1 MGPARW
7 RATALRYAGAVVV
20 ITLVVLGRLAMDPIW
35 GRQSNRHL
43 VFIPTVM
50 LVSWFGG
57 LGPGLLAA
65 GSCTL
70 AISYFWMEPIHQ
82 MLHASSDLLLFFVI
96 GAAIA
101 GLFESLRRARAHATG
116 AARSREQVLAV
127 VAHDLRNP
135 LATIKMTL
143 TALEGATPDAETL
156 RHRLSVIERAS
167 SRMENLI
174 RDLVDA
180 TRIEHGG
187 LELKISD
194 ERVESIAH
202 ETLEVFTPLARE
214 RGVALEADV
223 AASAAVVACDRERVL
238 QVLANLVGNALR
250 FTPEGGRITLRA
262 AEQDGHVRF
271 EVGDTGPGIR
281 AEDLPH
287 IFEQYWNSDRKGTG
301 LGLFIAQS
309 LVRAHG
315 GALGVDTKPGS
326 GARFYFSLPRQAR
339 AISARPEEAPA

>member
-1 MGPARW
+1 MQGARW
-7 RATALRYAGAVVV
+7 RTSALRYGGALVV
-20 ITLVVLGRLAMDPIW
+20 IALVVLGRLAMDPVW

-50 LVSWFGG
+50 VVSWFGG
-57 LGPGLLAA
+57 LGPGLVAA
-65 GSCTL
+65 ALCTL

-96 GAAIA
+96 SAAIA
-101 GLFESLRRARAHATG
+101 GLFESLRRARGRANAS
-116 AARSREQVLAV
+116 ARSREQVLAV

-143 TALEGATPDAETL
+143 TALEDMPADGDTL
-156 RHRLSVIERAS
+156 RRRLAAIGRAAG
-167 SRMENLI
+167 RMENLI

-187 LELKISD
+187 LHLNIRD
-194 ERVESIAH
+194 ERVDSIAQ
-202 ETLEVFTPLARE
+202 ETLDVFAPLANE
-214 RGVALEADV
+214 RGLTFEAKV
-223 AASAAVVACDRERVL
+223 AAGATTVACDRGRVL
-238 QVLANLVGNALR
+238 QVLGNLVGNALR
-250 FTPEGGRITLRA
+250 FTPDGGRITLGTE
-262 AEQDGHVRF
+262 EQDGHVRF
-271 EVGDTGPGIR
+271 EVRDTGPGIPVR
-281 AEDLPH
+281 DLPH

-315 GALGVDTKPGS
+315 GHLEVDTKPGV
-326 GARFYFSLPRQAR
+326 GARFYFTLPRQAR
-339 AISARPEEAPA
+339 GGSARADVAPS